1 MVTQYTTVL
10 DALPLWGLF
19 PVIVVLVLAAIEGG
33 YRLGCLPAKLVGPR
47 EGCALSVRW
56 SAATAVGLQ
65 HAHSIVVGRFVQ
77 SLNEVMT
84 STRNE

>member
-33 YRLGCLPAKLVGPR
+33 YRLGAYR
-47 EGCALSVRW
+47 
-56 SAATAVGLQ
+56 
-65 HAHSIVVGRFVQ
+65 Q
-77 SLNEVMT
+77 SLSGREKDAPCRFDGRQRQRSGC
-84 STRNE
+84 STLTRLSWAGSSSRSMR